1 MSHAAAVTDVL
12 SSSEMQS
19 IRNVDR
25 LLPSQP
31 VMRKLFDG
39 DAQEFHV
46 ALEALTLSVCPTPV
60 LAQRWQLEFKPGVSY
75 ASLGSDI
82 GALHFY
88 QLLIRLSRAR
98 RVLELGTYV
107 GVSTLYLAEAVGPDG
122 MVTTVEKG
130 DEFFAI
136 AQRNFQ
142 RNGMSQR
149 IRALRADAMEAL
161 CELADEG
168 EEFDLIL
175 IDAAKESYAA
185 MLAPA
190 LKCLPPGGLLVVD
203 DIFMNGDT
211 LNAAPNTVKGQGV
224 QDLLKLVKN
233 LRPEHT
239 RVVLPIG
246 NGTLLIHRSPHSG
259 PTSANNRNLSRV
271 P

>member
-1 MSHAAAVTDVL
+1 MMNAAAATDVL
-12 SSSEMQS
+12 SLSEMQS

-39 DAQEFHV
+39 DAQTFHT
-46 ALEALTLSVCPTPV
+46 ALEALTLSVFPAPDIE
-60 LAQRWQLEFKPGVSY
+60 LRWQLELKSGVSY

-82 GALHFY
+82 GTLHFY

-107 GVSTLYLAEAVGPDG
+107 GVSTLYLAEAVGTEG
-122 MVTTVEKG
+122 KVTTVEKG
-130 DEFFAI
+130 EEFFTI
-136 AQRNFQ
+136 AQGNFQ
-142 RNGMSQR
+142 RNGMSDR
-149 IRALRADAMEAL
+149 IRAIHADATEALRA
-161 CELADEG
+161 LAAEG

-190 LKCLPPGGLLVVD
+190 LQCLPSGGLLVVD
-203 DIFMNGDT
+203 DIFMNGDA
-211 LNAAPNTVKGQGV
+211 LNVSPATAKGQGV

-233 LRPEHT
+233 LRPEYT

-246 NGTLLIHRSPHSG
+246 NGTLLVHRASG
-259 PTSANNRNLSRV
+259 VAA
-271 P
+271 

>member
-1 MSHAAAVTDVL
+1 MGT
-12 SSSEMQS
+12 

-39 DAQEFHV
+39 DAQTFHA
-46 ALEALTLSVCPTPV
+46 ALEALTLSVFPAP
-60 LAQRWQLEFKPGVSY
+60 AIEQRWQLELKTGVSY

-82 GALHFY
+82 GTLHFY
-88 QLLIRLSRAR
+88 QLLVRLSRAR

-130 DEFFAI
+130 EEFFAI

-142 RNGMSQR
+142 RNGMSER
-149 IRALRADAMEAL
+149 IRALHADATEAL
-161 CELADEG
+161 RELAAEG

-203 DIFMNGDT
+203 DIFMNGDS
-211 LNAAPNTVKGQGV
+211 LNPAPATAKGQGV

-246 NGTLLIHRSPHSG
+246 NGTLLVHRSLNSG
-259 PTSANNRNLSRV
+259 TSVR